1 MHDHYVTYRPGNR
14 GRSSWPSS
22 SDAVRVLCTAS
33 GDEYCKAGALRSAAQ
48 TVQCQGAAAECPEL
62 FNPFG
67 ILKGGGMGGI
77 LSALIQI
84 ARIPSRQSV
93 VYSLQ
98 HRYLANAFL
107 LCLTYCDRTC
117 RTLISELCAVGF
129 QFLDFFYH

>member
-48 TVQCQGAAAECPEL
+48 TVQCEGAAAECPEL

-67 ILKGGGMGGI
+67 ILGGGYFVGTYSNRQDTQPAVSG
-77 LSALIQI
+77 LLVATQVPCQ
-84 ARIPSRQSV
+84 RFPSVS
-93 VYSLQ
+93 
-98 HRYLANAFL
+98 NL
-107 LCLTYCDRTC
+107 L
-117 RTLISELCAVGF
+117 
-129 QFLDFFYH
+129 